1 MRLLIVGHG
10 RMGRLVEAL
19 APEYGFEVAG
29 VLEIDSNPDG
39 SGATSERCRDV
50 DVAVDFSTAEATV
63 ATAPRLAAEGVNLV
77 VGTTG
82 WQDREAAI
90 RKAVEKSGVGAV
102 VAANFSLGAN
112 LLNALAGEM
121 GRLLREKDAYGAW
134 IHEAHHKAKVD
145 APSGTAL
152 MLKRALESAGYA
164 LPVDVSSTRAGWAP
178 GTHTVGFDGPAEAL
192 TATHLVRDR
201 ATFAHGALEAARW
214 VQGRK
219 GWFTMRDVLGLGR

>member
-29 VLEIDSNPDG
+29 ILEIDSNADG
-39 SGATSERCRDV
+39 SGVTSERCRGV

-82 WQDREAAI
+82 WQGHEDTV
-90 RKAVEKSGVGAV
+90 RKAVAESGVGAV

-112 LLNALAGEM
+112 LLNALAGQM

-152 MLKRALESAGYA
+152 MLKKALESAGYA

-192 TATHLVRDR
+192 TVTHRVRDR

-214 VQGRK
+214 VKGRK
-219 GWFTMRDVLGLGR
+219 GWFTMQDVLGLGS